1 MGKSTPSAPKA
12 PDPYD
17 TADAQA
23 SANKETAQAQAE
35 LNMINQYTPGG
46 NLEYTQRGV
55 SADGT
60 PQYSATQT
68 LSDEG
73 QQILDLQNQASIG
86 YGQTANNQLG
96 QVSQALSSPIDF
108 SSLGDAPQANQQTW
122 DNAYNAL
129 IDRNQPQAD
138 QQLQAIQ
145 TQLANQGIGIGSEA
159 YNKELA
165 RYSSAQNDF
174 GLAAQSAAM
183 GQQTQQYG
191 LDSAARNQAINEMV
205 SQRQI
210 PLNEL
215 SALATGTQLQSP
227 SFGST
232 PQTSVA
238 GTPLADS
245 IYGSY
250 NAEQQNYQ
258 NALQQQQAQYSALGS
273 LAGSGTQAAFMF
285 SDRRLKKNIV
295 KIGHILNGLAVY
307 TYEYIWGG
315 PRQTGLMAH
324 EVYEVNPSAV
334 IINDGFLMV
343 NYKEAVKCPSSN

>member
-1 MGKSTPSAPKA
+1 MGKSTPSAPAA
-12 PDPYD
+12 PDPTE
-17 TADAQA
+17 TAAAQA
-23 SANKETAQAQAE
+23 AANKETAQAQAE

-46 NLEYTQRGV
+46 SLEYTQRGV

-86 YGQTANNQLG
+86 YGQIGNSQLN
-96 QVSQALSSPIDF
+96 QVSDTLSTPIDF
-108 SSLGDAPQANQQTW
+108 STLGDAPQANQQAW
-122 DNAYNAL
+122 DTAYNSL
-129 IDRNQPQAD
+129 IQRNQPQAD

-159 YNKELA
+159 YDNELA

-174 GLAAQSAAM
+174 GLAAQNAAM
-183 GQQTQQYG
+183 GQMSQQYA
-191 LDSAARNQAINEMV
+191 LDSAARNQAINERV

-232 PQTSVA
+232 PQTGVA
-238 GTPLADS
+238 GTPVADS

-258 NALQQQQAQYSALGS
+258 NALAQQQAEYSALGN
-273 LAGSGTQAAFMF
+273 LAGVGTAFAF
-285 SDRRLKKNIV
+285 SDKRLKKNIT
-295 KIGHILNGLAVY
+295 KIGKLLNGLAVY
-307 TYEYIWGG
+307 TYDYIWGG

-324 EVYEVNPSAV
+324 EVYEVNPDAV
-334 IINDGFLMV
+334 IVHDGYLMV
-343 NYKEAVKCPSSN
+343 NYEEAVKCPTH

>member
-1 MGKSTPSAPKA
+1 MGKSAPSAPAA
-12 PDPYD
+12 PDPYA
-17 TADAQA
+17 TAAAQA
-23 SANKETAQAQAE
+23 EANKETAQAQAE

-55 SADGT
+55 TADGT
-60 PQYSATQT
+60 PQYSVTQT

-73 QQILDLQNQASIG
+73 QQILDLQNQASIN
-86 YGQTANNQLG
+86 YGQIGNSQLS
-96 QVSQALSSPIDF
+96 QVSDTLSTPIDF
-108 SSLGDAPQANQQTW
+108 STLGAAPEANQQAW
-122 DNAYNAL
+122 DNAYSAL
-129 IDRNQPQAD
+129 IERNQPQAD
-138 QQLQAIQ
+138 QQLAALQ

-159 YNKELA
+159 WNNELA
-165 RYSSAQNDF
+165 RYSSAQNDYA
-174 GLAAQSAAM
+174 LAAQNAAM
-183 GQQTQQYG
+183 GQMTQQYD
-191 LDSAARNQAINEMV
+191 LETAARNQAINEMV

-215 SALATGTQLQSP
+215 SALATGTQIQAP

-238 GTPLADS
+238 TTPLADS
-245 IYGSY
+245 VYASY

-258 NALQQQQAQYSALGS
+258 NALQQQQSQYGALGN
-273 LAGSGTQAAFMF
+273 LAGAGVQAAFMF
-285 SDRRLKKNIV
+285 SDKRLKKNIV

-324 EVYEVNPSAV
+324 EVYDVNPDAV
-334 IINDGFLMV
+334 IVQDGFLMV
-343 NYKEAVKCPSSN
+343 NYEEAVKCPAH

>member
-1 MGKSTPSAPKA
+1 MGKSTPSAPAA
-12 PDPYD
+12 PDPTE
-17 TADAQA
+17 TAAAQA
-23 SANKETAQAQAE
+23 AANKETAQAQAE

-46 NLEYTQRGV
+46 SLEYTQRGV

-86 YGQTANNQLG
+86 YGQIGNSQLN
-96 QVSQALSSPIDF
+96 QVSDTLSTPIDF
-108 SSLGDAPQANQQTW
+108 STLGDAPQANQQAW
-122 DNAYNAL
+122 DTAYNSL
-129 IDRNQPQAD
+129 IQRNQPQAD

-159 YNKELA
+159 YNNELA

-174 GLAAQSAAM
+174 GLAAQNAAM
-183 GQQTQQYG
+183 GQMTQQYG
-191 LDSAARNQAINEMV
+191 LETDARNQAINEMV

-232 PQTSVA
+232 PTTSVA
-238 GTPLADS
+238 GTPVADS
-245 IYGSY
+245 VYASY
-250 NAEQQNYQ
+250 NADLNNY
-258 NALQQQQAQYSALGS
+258 NSALQQQQAEYSALGN
-273 LAGSGTQAAFMF
+273 LAGVGTAFAF
-285 SDRRLKKNIV
+285 SDKRLKKNIT
-295 KIGHILNGLAVY
+295 KIGKLLNGLAVY
-307 TYEYIWGG
+307 TYDYIWGG

-324 EVYEVNPSAV
+324 EVYEVNPDAV
-334 IINDGFLMV
+334 IVHDGYLMV
-343 NYKEAVKCPSSN
+343 NYEEAVKCPTH